1 MARRIYDL
9 GSPDRFVA
17 GTVGSPGNRTFF
29 LQGIRGQTVVS
40 VALEKV
46 QVQVLAERLVALLA
60 EVGGGSE
67 TTPTVTP
74 PATRDRGP
82 LAEPLVESFRVGT
95 LTIGWDAGRGEVLL
109 EARAQVGDA
118 EDEAAAI
125 ELDDDDPTGPDLV
138 RVRLGPQAA
147 LAFAERSLE
156 LVAAGRPPCPLCGQ
170 PLDPGGHLCPRRNGY
185 VH

>member
-17 GTVGSPGNRTFF
+17 GTVGSPGSRTFF
-29 LQGIRGQTVVS
+29 LQAVKGSTVVS
-40 VALEKV
+40 VVLEKI
-46 QVQVLAERLVALLA
+46 QVQVLAERLAALLE
-60 EVGGGSE
+60 EVRRGDADA
-67 TTPTVTP
+67 PADQP
-74 PATRDRGP
+74 PAALDRAP

-95 LTIGWDAGRGEVLL
+95 LTIGWDAARDQVVL

-118 EDEAAAI
+118 EDEATAA
-125 ELDDDDPTGPDLV
+125 ELDDGDPTGPDLV
-138 RVRLGPQAA
+138 RVRLAPATA

-156 LVAAGRPPCPLCGQ
+156 VVAAGRPPCPLCGR

>member
-17 GTVGSPGNRTFF
+17 GTVGSPGNRTFL
-29 LQGIRGQTVVS
+29 LQATRGAAVVS
-40 VALEKV
+40 VVLEKI
-46 QVQVLAERLVALLA
+46 QVQVLAERLAALLD
-60 EVGGGSE
+60 EVRRGGG
-67 TTPTVTP
+67 TVPDTS
-74 PATRDRGP
+74 PAAEQDDAP

-95 LTIGWDAGRGEVLL
+95 LTIGWDAIRAEVLL

-118 EDEAAAI
+118 EEEAAAA
-125 ELDDDDPTGPDLV
+125 ELDDDDPTGPDLL
-138 RVRLGPQAA
+138 RVRLAPPVA

-156 LVAAGRPPCPLCGQ
+156 IVAAGRPPCPLCGQ
-170 PLDPGGHLCPRRNGY
+170 PLDPRGHLCPRRNGY

>member
-60 EVGGGSE
+60 EVRGGSE
-67 TTPTVTP
+67 TLPTLAP
-74 PATRDRGP
+74 GAPDREP

-95 LTIGWDAGRGEVLL
+95 LTIGWDASRGEVLV

-138 RVRLGPQAA
+138 RVRLQPQAA

-156 LVAAGRPPCPLCGQ
+156 IVAAGRPPCPLCGQ